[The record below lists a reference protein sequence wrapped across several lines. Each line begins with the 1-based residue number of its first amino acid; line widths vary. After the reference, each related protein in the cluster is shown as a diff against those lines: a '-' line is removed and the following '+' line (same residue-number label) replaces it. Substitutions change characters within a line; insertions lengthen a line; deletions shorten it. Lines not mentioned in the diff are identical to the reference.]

1 MKTKQFLTIAK
12 VVEMSLSNEIQAKID
27 TTVKQIKSNVFKEV
41 SRLVELSE
49 SECKKLCD
57 AVGFVFKSGYEKR
70 VIERVT
76 TTETPDRDGDIVR
89 AKGVDNKEFRIEPI
103 VLFAHDRYNFPVGRS
118 LKEWID
124 NKISGWKS
132 WDLYLDNDIDT
143 SGRSDLTFRM
153 VNSGAM
159 RGCSIGFI
167 PINSKFDHSE
177 KERADI
183 GLGKYG
189 VEFLKV
195 KKIEHSACSV
205 PANQEALALSLKS
218 IDSKILK
225 GALSKSDLDTLEKN
239 NMLDGNMIDVFYSVL
254 GVEKTI
260 VIPPVIKTKV
270 LCIHCKVEIDYDKE
284 PEVAMGAI
292 KCPSCSAIINQEGKF
307 FTGDF
312 IKKNDQPIVNLNID
326 MSKTNESIIEITKKI
341 TELNFN
347 IDSIQKSLIERFN
360 SLIAIAEKLT
370 NAIEQKNE
378 SGKLYDQL
386 DTKDIENILKLK

>member
-1 MKTKQFLTIAK
+1 
-12 VVEMSLSNEIQAKID
+12 MSLPNEIQAKID
-27 TTVKQIKSNVFKEV
+27 TTVKQIKSNVFKEA
-41 SRLVELSE
+41 SRIVEITE

-70 VIERVT
+70 LIERIT
-76 TTETPDRDGDIVR
+76 TTEVPDRDGDIVR
-89 AKGVDNKEFRIEPI
+89 AKGIDNKEFRIEPI

-132 WDLYLDNDIDT
+132 WDLYFDNDIDT

-167 PINSKFDHSE
+167 PVEPKYNHSDE
-177 KERADI
+177 ERSLL

-189 VEFLKV
+189 IEYLKV

-205 PANQEALALSLKS
+205 PANQEALALSLKA

-225 GALSKSDLDTLEKN
+225 GALSKSDLDTMEKN

-260 VIPPVIKTKV
+260 VIPPVVTPVIVPEAKT
-270 LCIHCKVEIDYDKE
+270 EQ
-284 PEVAMGAI
+284 
-292 KCPSCSAIINQEGKF
+292 S
-307 FTGDF
+307 
-312 IKKNDQPIVNLNID
+312 IVNLNID
-326 MSKTNESIIEITKKI
+326 MSKTIESIIEITKKI
-341 TELNFN
+341 NELNSN
-347 IDSIQKSLIERFN
+347 IDGIQKSLIERFN

-378 SGKLYDQL
+378 SGKLYDQRN
-386 DTKDIENILKLK
+386 TKDIENILKLK